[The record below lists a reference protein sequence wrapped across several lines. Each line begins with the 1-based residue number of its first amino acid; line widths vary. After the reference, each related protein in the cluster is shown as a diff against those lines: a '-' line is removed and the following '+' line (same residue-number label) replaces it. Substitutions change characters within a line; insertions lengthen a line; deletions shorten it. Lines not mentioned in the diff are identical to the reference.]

1 MNFASFRNALGQ
13 VVQSASSSARDFGAT
28 VNAPRSEDLS
38 ISCSKASQAKTE
50 SVAGYWNSQGASRVL
65 LARPNSNGRPQWML
79 EDLYSKSQERRQA
92 LYRPCS
98 HLSSLCIVSCLPCTH
113 VLQTTPGRCITS
125 AGHAS
130 MHHLVLMKH
139 EACDWMSHSHQMP
152 DCFNSTASVI
162 DNQCTSKEGSK
173 PLDAKGHLTPSYL
186 CASGICLMPRQW

>member
-1 MNFASFRNALGQ
+1 
-13 VVQSASSSARDFGAT
+13 
-28 VNAPRSEDLS
+28 
-38 ISCSKASQAKTE
+38 
-50 SVAGYWNSQGASRVL
+50 
-65 LARPNSNGRPQWML
+65 ML

-92 LYRPCS
+92 IYRPCS

-113 VLQTTPGRCITS
+113 ALQTTPGRCITS

-152 DCFNSTASVI
+152 DCFDSTASVI

-173 PLDAKGHLTPSYL
+173 LLDAKDHLTPNYL
-186 CASGICLMPRQW
+186 CASGTATPVVNMDPGQAHKDQQLSSDHFSPNPDMENQDRSTGI